1 MFKQVPPWRQ
11 GFDWHSSTSS
21 EHVGPS
27 NPFGQLQLKFPMG
40 NDVQVPPLRHGD
52 EAHRFCFS
60 QCFPVSRNEKVKIS
74 NGIVTFSWTPPVHQF
89 VCYQFLPVYPCAQE
103 QLYLSSDFK
112 LHVPPCW
119 QGDESHAFFSCISHN
134 EAVNPMGHVHVK
146 TGVPSLKL
154 TVHVPP
160 FWHLGP
166 GPVWHGFG
174 YWQNSP
180 TYREEQL
187 KIIIR
192 F

>member
-1 MFKQVPPWRQ
+1 MICL
-11 GFDWHSSTSS
+11 S
-21 EHVGPS
+21 
-27 NPFGQLQLKFPMG
+27 KF
-40 NDVQVPPLRHGD
+40 
-52 EAHRFCFS
+52 S
-60 QCFPVSRNEKVKIS
+60 
-74 NGIVTFSWTPPVHQF
+74 
-89 VCYQFLPVYPCAQE
+89 PVYPCAQE
-103 QLYLSSDFK
+103 QVYCSSDFK

-119 QGDESHAFFSCISHN
+119 QGDESHAFFSCISHSD
-134 EAVNPMGHVHVK
+134 AVKPMGHVHVK

-187 KIIIR
+187 KIIINLNYFCNMVKR
-192 F
+192 YVAHKAPYFLMATNKFEKKIRNNKF